1 MMHSHLTDCVDA
13 RAAVERGALD
23 RPDEGWQILTQS

>member
-1 MMHSHLTDCVDA
+1 MM

>member
-1 MMHSHLTDCVDA
+1 MMRSPTEMLEVLRRHN
-13 RAAVERGALD
+13 GALD

>member
-1 MMHSHLTDCVDA
+1 MM

-23 RPDEGWQILTQS
+23 RPDDGWQILTQS